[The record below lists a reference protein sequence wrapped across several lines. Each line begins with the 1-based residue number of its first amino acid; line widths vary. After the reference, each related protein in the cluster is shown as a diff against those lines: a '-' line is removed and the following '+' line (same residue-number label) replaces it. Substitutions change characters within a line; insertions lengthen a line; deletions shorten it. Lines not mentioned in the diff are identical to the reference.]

1 MHHTH
6 TTWSVFDIQHT
17 SMFQLCMSFP
27 KVRRQRTEKRITLLQ
42 KVKSPNYKDEESR
55 RLNEEL

>member
-1 MHHTH
+1 MHQTH
-6 TTWSVFDIQHT
+6 TTLSVFDIQ
-17 SMFQLCMSFP
+17 MFQLYMSFP
-27 KVRRQRTEKRITLLQ
+27 KVRRQRTEKNITLLQ